1 MDRLKNFVTKNTTGI
16 PFVMKKKFLN
26 DNNLNKAIEKAI
38 PILNSI
44 KKNKNLK
51 LDNDVI
57 QKDVLNFYS
66 KQTIVPF
73 SPISAQ
79 GPWLIDKNASIIYD
93 TGGYGMLG
101 FGHCPEWSLEVLG
114 KPHIMANIMTP
125 NDIQYEFVELLKKK
139 IGMNRADLKCPYSK
153 FAFLNS
159 GSEGMEFALRVSDIN
174 NKKNSLKQSAYIV
187 LKNGFH
193 GRTTSASILSDSTR
207 DSYKKNLRSFMR
219 DKPVFTV
226 ILNNTEH
233 LHKKFISL
241 KNEYEI
247 DSIVIEPVMG
257 EGNPGEMVSKDFY
270 SLARKL
276 TKEHGSNLIVDSVQA
291 GIRTNGYL
299 SVVDYPN
306 LKHEEAPDMEVFS
319 KAINAGQYP
328 LSVIA
333 VNNKIANTFKTG
345 IYGNTMTGNPKA
357 LEIGI
362 ETLNRL
368 TPELI
373 KHIQIQGVKF
383 KLMLESIKKN
393 YPFIAISVSG
403 KGLLTA
409 LHINEQIPVV
419 NENMGL
425 EYLCRKNGLNVIH
438 GGRNALRFTPRFDI
452 TDDEIELI
460 QKILMFTFEEY
471 TNKVIR
477 NIN

>member
-1 MDRLKNFVTKNTTGI
+1 
-16 PFVMKKKFLN
+16 
-26 DNNLNKAIEKAI
+26 
-38 PILNSI
+38 
-44 KKNKNLK
+44 
-51 LDNDVI
+51 
-57 QKDVLNFYS
+57 
-66 KQTIVPF
+66 
-73 SPISAQ
+73 
-79 GPWLIDKNASIIYD
+79 
-93 TGGYGMLG
+93 
-101 FGHCPEWSLEVLG
+101 
-114 KPHIMANIMTP
+114 
-125 NDIQYEFVELLKKK
+125 
-139 IGMNRADLKCPYSK
+139 MNRADLKCPYSK

-174 NKKNSLKQSAYIV
+174 NKNNSLKQSAYIV

-207 DSYKKNLRSFMR
+207 DCYEKNLRSFMR

-226 ILNNTEH
+226 MLNNTEH

-306 LKHEEAPDMEVFS
+306 LKNEEAPDMEVFS

-333 VNNKIANTFKTG
+333 VNNKVADTFKTG

-383 KLMLESIKKN
+383 KMMLEYVKKN
-393 YPFIAISVSG
+393 YPFIVISVSG

-409 LHINEQIPVV
+409 LHINEQILVV

-438 GGRNALRFTPRFDI
+438 GGKNALRFTPRFDI
-452 TDDEIELI
+452 TDDEIKLI

-471 TNKVIR
+471 TNKIIR

>member
-1 MDRLKNFVTKNTTGI
+1 MDSLKRFVNKNTTGI
-16 PFVMKKKFLN
+16 PLRLTKKFFN
-26 DNNLNKAIEKAI
+26 DKNLNKAIEKAI
-38 PILNSI
+38 PILNSF
-44 KKNKNLK
+44 KKNKLK
-51 LDNDVI
+51 IDNNTV
-57 QKDVLNFYS
+57 QKDVLNFYN
-66 KQTIVPF
+66 KDTIVPF

-101 FGHCPEWSLEVLG
+101 FGHCPEWSLEILG
-114 KPHIMANIMTP
+114 KPHVMANIMTP
-125 NDIQYEFVELLKKK
+125 NDIQYEFIEVLKQK
-139 IGMNRADLKCPYSK
+139 IGMNRVDLKCPYSK

-174 NKKNSLKQSAYIV
+174 KKHSVKKSAYIV

-207 DSYKKNLRSFMR
+207 KSYKKYLRSFMF

-226 ILNNTEH
+226 MLNNTENLYEKFH
-233 LHKKFISL
+233 LL

-247 DSIVIEPVMG
+247 DSIVMEPVMG
-257 EGNPGEMVSKDFY
+257 EGNPGEMISKDFY
-270 SLARKL
+270 NLARKL
-276 TKEHGSNLIVDSVQA
+276 TKDHDANLIIDSVQA

-306 LKHEEAPDMEVFS
+306 LRDQEAPDMEVFS

-333 VNNKIANTFKTG
+333 VNEKIADRFKTG

-362 ETLNRL
+362 ATLNQI

-383 KLMLESIKKN
+383 KLMLESVKKN
-393 YPFIAISVSG
+393 FPFIAISVSG
-403 KGLLTA
+403 KGLLA
-409 LHINEQIPVV
+409 AIHINEKIPVV
-419 NENMGL
+419 KEDIGL
-425 EYLCRKNGLNVIH
+425 EYFCRKNGLNVIH
-438 GGRNALRFTPRFDI
+438 GGKNALRFTPRFDI

-460 QKILMFTFEEY
+460 QNLLMFTFDEY
-471 TNKVIR
+471 TNKIIR
-477 NIN
+477 NLN